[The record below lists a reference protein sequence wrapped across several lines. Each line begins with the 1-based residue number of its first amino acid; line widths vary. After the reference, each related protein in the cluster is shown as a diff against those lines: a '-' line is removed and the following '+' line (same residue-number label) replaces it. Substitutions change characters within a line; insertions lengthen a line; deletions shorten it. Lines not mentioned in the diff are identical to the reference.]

1 MSAQET
7 FAADWLSLREPAD
20 HAARSAALAEKLE
33 HALSDRPTLRIVDL
47 GCGHG
52 NNLRWLAPRLS
63 GRQRWLMVDRDP
75 ALLDWLQ
82 DRSAARPPAPGLDI
96 ETRHTDLADS
106 DLAFLAEHDL
116 VTASALFDLVSE
128 DWLTRLAQACRKH
141 RCGALLALSVT
152 GDWCFLDIRQRSI
165 SDPDDRFVRQQFNRH
180 QCSDK
185 GLGAA
190 LGPAAAR
197 VLPRVFAD
205 HRFDVDTRP
214 SDWLLAAGDALT
226 LRLGPPLLQG
236 WRDAAVEQAAQE
248 AKRIEQ
254 WHERRSGALVAGE
267 LGLRVGHVDLLAL
280 PTS

>member
-1 MSAQET
+1 MSAHET

-20 HAARSAALAEKLE
+20 HAARSPALAAKLE
-33 HALSDRPTLRIVDL
+33 HALRDRGALRIVDL

-82 DRSAARPPAPGLDI
+82 DRSAAQPPTPGLNI
-96 ETRHTDLADS
+96 ETRQTDLADS

-128 DWLTRLAQACRKH
+128 DWLTRLAQACRRH

-152 GDWCFLDIRQRSI
+152 GEWGFLDARQHSI
-165 SDPDDRFVRQQFNRH
+165 TDSDDRFVRQQFNRH
-180 QCSDK
+180 QCRDK

-190 LGPAAAR
+190 LGPAAAQL
-197 VLPRVFAD
+197 LPRVFAD
-205 HRFDVDTRP
+205 HGFDVDARP
-214 SDWLLAAGDALT
+214 SDWVLPAGDALT
-226 LRLGPPLLQG
+226 RRLGPPLLQG
-236 WRDAAVEQAAQE
+236 WRDAAVEQAGQDVA
-248 AKRIEQ
+248 RIEQ
-254 WHERRSGALVAGE
+254 WHERRVRALAAGE

-280 PTS
+280 PAS

>member
-33 HALSDRPTLRIVDL
+33 HALSDRGRLRIVDL

-82 DRSAARPPAPGLDI
+82 DRSAARPPAPGLAI
-96 ETRHTDLADS
+96 ETRQTDLADS

-128 DWLTRLAQACRKH
+128 DWLTRLAQACRRH

-180 QCSDK
+180 QCRDK

-214 SDWLLAAGDALT
+214 SDWLLAAGDPLT

-280 PTS
+280 PAS